1 MKRSRGFLLMEVM
14 VTIVVITAGLL
25 FVMRVYSTA
34 RTALNRSA
42 EFFKYGLLM
51 EEKMFDFEERGVIEE
66 GSDHDRFPEAK
77 DCFWEEEAVPLEL
90 QGMALGDLCSV
101 KLSVFCG
108 ESSPP
113 DKYSLWTYLLK
124 KK

>member
-1 MKRSRGFLLMEVM
+1 MEVM

-34 RTALNRSA
+34 RTALARSS

-51 EEKMFDFEERGVIEE
+51 EEKMYDFEERGVIEE
-66 GSDHDRFPEAK
+66 GADHGRFSDPK
-77 DCFWEEEAVPLEL
+77 DCFWEVDAVPLGLASED
-90 QGMALGDLCSV
+90 LGNLCAV
-101 KLSVFCG
+101 KLSVFRG
-108 ESSPP
+108 EGLTR
-113 DKYSLWTYLLK
+113 DKYPLWTYIEK